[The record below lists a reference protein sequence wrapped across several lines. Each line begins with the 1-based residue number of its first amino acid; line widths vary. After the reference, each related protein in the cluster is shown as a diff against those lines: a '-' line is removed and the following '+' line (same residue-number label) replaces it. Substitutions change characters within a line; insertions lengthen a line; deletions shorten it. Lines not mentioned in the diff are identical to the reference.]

1 VTGWLEKCNKYPV
14 IMFSE
19 ALRKAR
25 SRADKREVPFNID
38 KEYLISLFKDQEGK
52 CYYSGVQLNIVKKKT
67 GVINDPMK
75 MTLDCIEPGVGYIKG
90 NVVWCAYC
98 VNVFK
103 QKMSVSEM
111 VQICGGIIKTSS
123 ENKV

>member
-1 VTGWLEKCNKYPV
+1 
-14 IMFSE
+14 MFSE

>member
-1 VTGWLEKCNKYPV
+1 MTGWLEKCNKYPI

-25 SRADKREVPFNID
+25 KRADRREVPFNID
-38 KEYLISLFKDQEGK
+38 KEYLISLFEGQNGR
-52 CYYSGVQLNIVKKKT
+52 CYYSGVQLNIVKNKT
-67 GVINDPMK
+67 GVLNDPMK
-75 MTLDCIEPGVGYIKG
+75 MTLDCIDPSAGYTKG

-103 QKMSVSEM
+103 QKMSVNEM
-111 VQICGGIIKTSS
+111 VQICNGIIKTSS
-123 ENKV
+123 ESKV